1 MSKNLFTPYKIILFL
16 WSRNSFN
23 NENKII
29 LLTKIIIYI
38 NFVLGA
44 VSDSTFTFFIN
55 KLWVDKT
62 RFTNINAN
70 NILSFKAKPI
80 LAIA

>member
-1 MSKNLFTPYKIILFL
+1 MSKNLFTPYKIILFSL
-16 WSRNSFN
+16 VNELRNH
-23 NENKII
+23 KIKSI

-38 NFVLGA
+38 HFVVGA
-44 VSDSTFTFFIN
+44 VSDSTFTFFMN
-55 KLWVDKT
+55 KLRVAKT

-70 NILSFKAKPI
+70 NILSLKAKPI

>member
-1 MSKNLFTPYKIILFL
+1 MSKSLFTPYKIILFSL
-16 WSRNSFN
+16 L
-23 NENKII
+23 NELRDHKNKII

-55 KLWVDKT
+55 KIWVDKT